1 MHHDLSAALAG
12 SRERELR
19 TVVRRPDHLMAHALE
34 LALDGDVPPSRR
46 VRRTRPSTRS
56 GRRSS

>member
-34 LALDGDVPPSRR
+34 LDGDVPPSRR

-56 GRRSS
+56 RRRSS